1 MTFEELTNWIKENN
15 LKCCYAK
22 YWHECYYNDNLF
34 LTYRNNYYGKIE
46 LTVFTLKYDNSK
58 NIVAADTAMC
68 KTLENFEKVD
78 FLYYFEE
85 FKKKQVFL
93 QVYTKQKFIERRK
106 YELAKDFNK

>member
-1 MTFEELTNWIKENN
+1 MTLEELKDWIKENN
-15 LKCCYAK
+15 LKCCNEK

-34 LTYRNNYYGKIE
+34 LAYRNNYYGKIE

-58 NIVAADTAMC
+58 HIVASYTAMC

-85 FKKKQVFL
+85 FKKKQLFL

-106 YELAKDFNK
+106 NELSRDFNK